1 MIENKNNVKKRC
13 FISIPISESAKD
25 KIEELYQ
32 DISNIRF
39 VPRNNLHITVL
50 FLSQIDL
57 IEIEKI
63 KEVMRDIKI
72 AAFSIKLKGVD
83 TFLKSGIL
91 YISIE
96 NTDIIK
102 SLNYEL
108 ARKIN
113 DSIGT
118 NFRDKRGF
126 NAHLTFARYKNID
139 KEVLKRFIEK
149 YKNLDFGILNCNEI
163 DLNESVLKR
172 GGAEYKTI
180 FINKLSNNRIIK
192 D

>member
-1 MIENKNNVKKRC
+1 MIENKNNIKKRC
-13 FISIPISESAKD
+13 FISIPISESTKD
-25 KIEELYQ
+25 KIEELHQ
-32 DISNIRF
+32 DLNNIRF

-50 FLSQIDL
+50 FLGQIDL

-63 KEVMRDIKI
+63 KEIIQDIKI
-72 AAFSIKLKGVD
+72 AAFDIKLKGIN

-91 YISIE
+91 YINIK

-113 DSIGT
+113 NSIGI
-118 NFRDKRGF
+118 NFRDKREF

-163 DLNESVLKR
+163 DLNESILKR
-172 GGAEYKTI
+172 NGAEYKTI

>member
-1 MIENKNNVKKRC
+1 MIENKNNIKKRC
-13 FISIPISESAKD
+13 FISIPISESTKD
-25 KIEELYQ
+25 KIEELHQ
-32 DISNIRF
+32 DLNNIRF

-50 FLSQIDL
+50 FLGQIDL

-63 KEVMRDIKI
+63 KEIIQDIKI
-72 AAFSIKLKGVD
+72 AAFDIKLKGIN

-91 YISIE
+91 YINIK

-113 DSIGT
+113 NSIGI
-118 NFRDKRGF
+118 NFRDKREF

-149 YKNLDFGILNCNEI
+149 YKNLDLGLLECNEL
-163 DLNESVLKR
+163 DLNESILTR
-172 GGAEYKTI
+172 SRAEYKTI